1 MKSNYLP
8 VSINET
14 TSMEFDDLTN
24 VTQVMVALLYYYSY
38 YGFKLVKCRHCGRWF
53 ATKSLKNQ
61 YCKQISPCCGEIL
74 KGENKSCEQA
84 VRQIMQNCTRLRGAI
99 RTKASNTVSA
109 QLHSSKFLP
118 EFEKENM
125 GLECAARE
133 RPTVD
138 NLTLYYNFLKRTNAN
153 PCERVTPPKLVE
165 QDVEFLDEI
174 GIADLLAALPDAPVQ
189 LSVITQLALF
199 TGARRGEI
207 CGLRWSDID
216 LDAGVMA
223 INRNLSYIVHKGTIF
238 DYPKTKKSRRC
249 IKLSDDCIA
258 LLKDYKQ
265 WQMRERLKVGTFWQ
279 RTITIEGGKL
289 VKNDLLFTKPD
300 GKPIDPNVVS
310 SWFPVFLR
318 EHGLPPCRF
327 HSLRHSNAALL
338 IAAHVP
344 ATTVAGRL
352 GHAQVST
359 TTNIYAAMIRSSDA
373 AAADA
378 LGNVFDRI
386 KQRQEIG

>member
-1 MKSNYLP
+1 MNICITEQTTTIRNDNAQCQWTIMTENCFGLIYKSLERHFPNFNEDAIVTNCINYMRNAMTGKDIHPATSYKLLGRVERGHTLLFFREYFDGKESVAFSLQDVDKIRIASRMKSNYLP
-8 VSINET
+8 VSINDT

-138 NLTLYYNFLKRTNAN
+138 NLTLYYNFLKRTNK
-153 PCERVTPPKLVE
+153 E
-165 QDVEFLDEI
+165 
-174 GIADLLAALPDAPVQ
+174 
-189 LSVITQLALF
+189 
-199 TGARRGEI
+199 
-207 CGLRWSDID
+207 
-216 LDAGVMA
+216 
-223 INRNLSYIVHKGTIF
+223 
-238 DYPKTKKSRRC
+238 KKW
-249 IKLSDDCIA
+249 L
-258 LLKDYKQ
+258 
-265 WQMRERLKVGTFWQ
+265 
-279 RTITIEGGKL
+279 GG
-289 VKNDLLFTKPD
+289 
-300 GKPIDPNVVS
+300 
-310 SWFPVFLR
+310 
-318 EHGLPPCRF
+318 
-327 HSLRHSNAALL
+327 
-338 IAAHVP
+338 
-344 ATTVAGRL
+344 
-352 GHAQVST
+352 
-359 TTNIYAAMIRSSDA
+359 
-373 AAADA
+373 
-378 LGNVFDRI
+378 
-386 KQRQEIG
+386 